1 MTTRLTTRNAKS
13 DVETIDWPYWYP
25 HYVDPSYYKITKDG
39 TSTSLKMVTRC
50 IEIPHFNIVFICAWS
65 IFASFVIA
73 STVFDWSNYNIVNLV
88 VMILSQ
94 PCPMKLSDL
103 IVCPT
108 LNYLWFVITKRPHS
122 PPDCRCS
129 NLVMEAN
136 WK

>member
-1 MTTRLTTRNAKS
+1 MKLITNLEFSLGIGFFDGHLMTCLLGVAWPRLTTRNAKS
-13 DVETIDWPYWYP
+13 DVETIDWPYWFP

-39 TSTSLKMVTRC
+39 ASTSLKMVTRC

-94 PCPMKLSDL
+94 PCPMKLSGMSY
-103 IVCPT
+103 T
-108 LNYLWFVITKRPHS
+108 
-122 PPDCRCS
+122 
-129 NLVMEAN
+129 
-136 WK
+136 

>member
-1 MTTRLTTRNAKS
+1 MTTIN
-13 DVETIDWPYWYP
+13 
-25 HYVDPSYYKITKDG
+25 YKKRKVWRGDNWLAILIPTLCWSILLQDYQGWHIHFSEDG
-39 TSTSLKMVTRC
+39 DKMYR
-50 IEIPHFNIVFICAWS
+50 IPHFNIVFICAWS